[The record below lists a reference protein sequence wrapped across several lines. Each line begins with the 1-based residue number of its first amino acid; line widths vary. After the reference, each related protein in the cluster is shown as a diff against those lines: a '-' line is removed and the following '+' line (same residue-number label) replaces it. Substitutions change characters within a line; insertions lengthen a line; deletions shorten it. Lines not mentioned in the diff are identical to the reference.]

1 MQEIASRLI
10 SNTPELAK
18 MLDSDSALRPKK
30 PASPSAKKGKAN
42 ILGNG
47 GFNKSDL
54 TANDYH

>member
-1 MQEIASRLI
+1 MQEIANRLI

-30 PASPSAKKGKAN
+30 SSSPSNKKSK
-42 ILGNG
+42 GNTVLSAIG
-47 GFNKSDL
+47 GRTDM